1 MRQGMLIPILI
12 GACLHSAAQP
22 VLITVDAANITGDL
36 PWIWNDYHETHL
48 RYGYGNPFFVTGPH
62 VQFHDDPAFI
72 AVMAQIRPRFL
83 RVTNYMFEN
92 PPTPDHVSADTTVLK
107 QLPEE
112 FYDGPNTLAGADDPA
127 NYDFTYI
134 DSLVATVRSYGSE
147 PFLNLSFTPFPLAA
161 NKAPS
166 GSVLWDNTVRNGPAS
181 DPMVYGRVMYHFVK
195 HCYDELGVTWF
206 EGWNEPDPFL
216 GPFFWT
222 GTMQQLFDMYN
233 AMANEIEA
241 DPALAPN
248 IHLGCCGFTFNFFLT
263 AFATQ
268 FMAAAEQ
275 ADTRM
280 DFIGYHPYSIGT
292 PSGYDPGRTVIAAAL
307 RDLYRPNAELVNT
320 EWGLLGG
327 VDREQWA
334 DLDYGLA
341 KVRSMIGML
350 DEGVEIATQAV
361 LTDIFDDTSSTCCP
375 GVVQL
380 WPQVAIKNS
389 TRPLIAMNM
398 VRTATHRVGASSTDS
413 AVVAGWTPGMD
424 TLWVVATA
432 DTGIAP
438 VQVQLSIADLPWA
451 SARIER
457 FELTETTIDVWNGPT
472 LVEDDVQTDVWG
484 DTLVHTVDQ
493 GSGRLIIW
501 RVTEDQGM
509 SVASSGTPGAF
520 ALFPQPAED
529 LVQVDL
535 GMHGKGTLMLKDAA
549 GRTARTWAITGQSML
564 LDLSEVPAG
573 AYLLSWNGPVRK
585 ITTRLLKH

>member
-1 MRQGMLIPILI
+1 
-12 GACLHSAAQP
+12 
-22 VLITVDAANITGDL
+22 
-36 PWIWNDYHETHL
+36 
-48 RYGYGNPFFVTGPH
+48 
-62 VQFHDDPAFI
+62 
-72 AVMAQIRPRFL
+72 
-83 RVTNYMFEN
+83 
-92 PPTPDHVSADTTVLK
+92 
-107 QLPEE
+107 
-112 FYDGPNTLAGADDPA
+112 
-127 NYDFTYI
+127 
-134 DSLVATVRSYGSE
+134 
-147 PFLNLSFTPFPLAA
+147 
-161 NKAPS
+161 
-166 GSVLWDNTVRNGPAS
+166 
-181 DPMVYGRVMYHFVK
+181 
-195 HCYDELGVTWF
+195 
-206 EGWNEPDPFL
+206 
-216 GPFFWT
+216 T

-248 IHLGCCGFTFNFFLT
+248 IHLGCCGFTFNFLLN

-501 RVTEDQGM
+501 RVTVAARVADASGFP
-509 SVASSGTPGAF
+509 SGASSTASTEPRRSGSRASAHSSARRGRPSGSCSHSSRKMRNTGTAGSIAYRF
-520 ALFPQPAED
+520 TRLFSVC
-529 LVQVDL
+529 LR
-535 GMHGKGTLMLKDAA
+535 AA
-549 GRTARTWAITGQSML
+549 A
-564 LDLSEVPAG
+564 
-573 AYLLSWNGPVRK
+573 VRLPSTFSST
-585 ITTRLLKH
+585 TTRA